1 MANNKQGHNS
11 FYQEK
16 TSKNRTNIDWKQ
28 VPKWTLKGM
37 KWMFF
42 LFLAITTLWGCVQ
55 EFIITT
61 SPFLTQGMET
71 YLNSDEVIPN
81 LYFVS
86 EDFTYENETKT
97 AEGKIEPFAN
107 ILYPK
112 YQVNDDKT
120 WNYDSIEYVNFA
132 DAKAV
137 IDNKDDDLSASVPK
151 TMVSSLSMFSIE
163 TITSLLFI
171 NQQQAVVN
179 ISGQD
184 KYEIPYSQ
192 VIDGTSHWFVHD
204 AANAPVEVD
213 NLLALDLKKDDKD
226 YSKVQNIKM
235 SIFYVNLYGY
245 LNASIAQASDV
256 ILSDGTPLNEYI
268 DTQIASIENSE
279 TKSKYNGLY
288 GSNSYQTLDYQNIFS
303 TSFGV
308 SLFVRAQ
315 KKNDQ
320 KVPSEAAEEYI
331 WSNIDDIRDPNWNN
345 APVEQAEGTHEYK
358 NGEDESISN
367 AGWIFLNNDG
377 DLVNLTNGAS
387 EVPLYAQKIV
397 DGLGDPSANSIEAV
411 NNEAVA
417 NDYTYSC
424 QKQLLFSVSGEKENL
439 EVNYEIDSKYKGFVK
454 QQSKAPDLADSYD
467 SIYVGADQS
476 IEATGQTRYNNDRI
490 ALDSWKEA
498 WSYGPF
504 YGLFVYPISIIANWV
519 SKIIPY
525 DVLGGWS
532 VLISVFIIVFAFRG
546 LAALISLRSTRNS
559 NKMQELQV
567 KIAQIN
573 AKYDMYKDNKNMKQ
587 RKQMEI
593 MALYRK
599 EGVNPLSSFGNLFL
613 TLPIFL
619 AMWTII
625 STFPIYK
632 IAAFGQFYLSV
643 SPFFGIFNLFIQ
655 SAGLYLI
662 VGVTVGLIQFMS
674 YKLPTWLAQKREGL
688 KNIDDATKK
697 QMKKSSKVMNIM
709 MVVFIFI
716 GLTIPTLLSIYWIFS
731 SLFTITQNLIQ
742 HGLKERK
749 TNKEKRA

>member
-11 FYQEK
+11 FYKEK
-16 TSKNRTNIDWKQ
+16 SNKNTVSIDWKQ
-28 VPKWTLKGM
+28 VPKWTFKGA
-37 KWMFF
+37 KWMLF

-81 LYFVS
+81 LYFVKP
-86 EDFTYENETKT
+86 DFTYQNEEVDG
-97 AEGKIEPFAN
+97 EGNIEPFEN

-112 YQVNDDKT
+112 YEVNDDNT

-137 IDNKDDDLSASVPK
+137 IDNTDDNFNASVPR
-151 TMVSSLSMFSIE
+151 TMVSSLSLYSFE
-163 TITSLLFI
+163 TLTSLLFM
-171 NQQQAVVN
+171 NQEQMVVD
-179 ISGQD
+179 G
-184 KYEIPYSQ
+184 KLEIPYTQ
-192 VIDGTSHWFVHD
+192 IVDETTQWFVHD
-204 AANAPVEVD
+204 TLGNPQEVD
-213 NLLALDLKKDDKD
+213 NLLAMNLTTDNPD
-226 YSKVQNIKM
+226 YYTVRNIKT

-245 LNASIAQASDV
+245 LNATQAKESDV
-256 ILSDGTPLNEYI
+256 ILSDGKKLNEYI
-268 DTQIASIENSE
+268 DSQITEIKDSE
-279 TKSKYNGLY
+279 LQNKYQDLY
-288 GSNSYQTLDYQNIFS
+288 GNNSYQSMDYQSIFG
-303 TSFGV
+303 TSFGI
-308 SLFVRAQ
+308 SFFVTAQ
-315 KKNDQ
+315 QKNNQ
-320 KVPSEAAEEYI
+320 KVPSKAAQDEI
-331 WSNIDDIRDPNWNN
+331 WSNIDDVRDPNWNN
-345 APVEQAEGTHEYK
+345 APVEQAEGTHTYK
-358 NGEDESISN
+358 NGEDSSIAN
-367 AGWIFLNNDG
+367 AGWIFLDENGDLIKLNDG
-377 DLVNLTNGAS
+377 ADEVN
-387 EVPLYAQKIV
+387 LYAQKIV
-397 DGLGDPSANSIEAV
+397 DGLGDPSANSIESLTATAV
-411 NNEAVA
+411 NN
-417 NDYTYSC
+417 
-424 QKQLLFSVSGEKENL
+424 
-439 EVNYEIDSKYKGFVK
+439 NYEYSGQRQFDFAVVGDEANLTINYDVTSNFKGFTEQK
-454 QQSKAPDLADSYD
+454 TSAPDLADTYS

-476 IEATGQTRYNNDRI
+476 ISASGQSRYNSDRI
-490 ALDSWKEA
+490 ALDSWGEA
-498 WSYGPF
+498 WTYGPF
-504 YGLFVYPISIIANWV
+504 YGMFVYPISVIANWV
-519 SKIIPY
+519 SKLIPY

-643 SPFFGIFNLFIQ
+643 SPFFGIFNLFVQ

-662 VGVTVGLIQFMS
+662 VGITVGLIQFMS

-749 TNKEKRA
+749 SNKERRAN

>member
-16 TSKNRTNIDWKQ
+16 SSKNKASVDWKQ
-28 VPKWTLKGM
+28 VPKWILKVT
-37 KWMFF
+37 KWMLF
-42 LFLAITTLWGCVQ
+42 LFLAITTLWGCAQ

-81 LYFVS
+81 LYFVKS
-86 EDFTYENETKT
+86 DFTYQNTED
-97 AEGKIEPFAN
+97 ADGKVLPFEHVK
-107 ILYPK
+107 YPK
-112 YQVNDDKT
+112 YQVNDDNT
-120 WNYDSIEYVNFA
+120 WNYETIEYVDFA
-132 DAKAV
+132 EAKAA
-137 IDNKDDDLSASVPK
+137 IDNPDDNLSASVPR
-151 TMVSSLSMFSIE
+151 TMVSSLSLFSFE
-163 TITSLLFI
+163 TLTTLLFM
-171 NQQQAVVN
+171 NQEQIVVDIDGTN
-179 ISGQD
+179 
-184 KYEIPYSQ
+184 YFEIPYAQ
-192 VIDGTSHWFVHD
+192 TIDGTTHWYVKD
-204 AANAPVEVD
+204 ETDIQEVD
-213 NLLALDLKKDDKD
+213 NLLAYDLSTDNPD
-226 YSKVQNIKM
+226 YYTVRNIKT
-235 SIFYVNLYGY
+235 SIFYVNLWGY
-245 LNASIAQASDV
+245 VNASASSASN
-256 ILSDGTPLNEYI
+256 ISLSDGTMLNTYI
-268 DTQIASIENSE
+268 DDQIAQIENADIQE
-279 TKSKYNGLY
+279 KYNKLY
-288 GSNSYQTLDYQNIFS
+288 GSDSYISMDYQEIFS
-303 TSFGV
+303 DSFGINF
-308 SLFVRAQ
+308 FVTQQQ
-315 KKNDQ
+315 KNNQ
-320 KVPSEAAEEYI
+320 KVPSKAAQNETLNNM
-331 WSNIDDIRDPNWNN
+331 SDVRDPNWNT
-345 APVEQAEGTHEYK
+345 APVAQAEGTHNYK
-358 NGEDESISN
+358 KGEDASIAN
-367 AGWIFLNNDG
+367 AGWIFLDDNGDLIKLNDG
-377 DLVNLTNGAS
+377 TDDVN
-387 EVPLYAQKIV
+387 LYAQQIV
-397 DGLGDPSANSIEAV
+397 DGLGDPDANSIESLT
-411 NNEAVA
+411 NEAID
-417 NDYTYSC
+417 NNYTYSES
-424 QKQLLFSVSGEKENL
+424 KKLNFAVTGDEANL
-439 EVNYEIDSKYKGFVK
+439 TIDYDVTSTFKGFTEQK
-454 QQSKAPDLADSYD
+454 SSAPDLADSYS

-476 IEATGQTRYNNDRI
+476 ISASGQSRYNTDRI

-498 WSYGPF
+498 WTYGPF
-504 YGLFVYPISIIANWV
+504 YGMFVYPISVIANWV

-525 DVLGGWS
+525 DVLGAWS

-546 LAALISLRSTRNS
+546 LAALISLKSTRNS

-587 RKQMEI
+587 RKQMET

-643 SPFFGIFNLFIQ
+643 SPFFGIFNLFVQ

-662 VGVTVGLIQFMS
+662 VGVTVGIIQFMS

-709 MVVFIFI
+709 MIVFIFI

-742 HGLKERK
+742 HVLKERK
-749 TNKEKRA
+749 SNKERRT